1 MQLISCISYL
11 LQLRAET
18 QDLEFTEL
26 KQKVDRIYTTSS
38 YIYNEKVMLSLI
50 QNGFFYELFCTEQC
64 EDRYAKLMVHFLL
77 GNNIDIKKAVVIHIM
92 KKCQVD
98 VLSDNIQRIFC
109 EMTSPLFILLEKSF
123 VDDREM
129 CSLVSGTLLT
139 MVQKYKDAKNYI
151 MKEYNAKKIN

>member
-1 MQLISCISYL
+1 MDGGLLGSKFDLAFIIDRMKEKKIEFISCISYL

-18 QDLEFTEL
+18 QDLDFSEL

-109 EMTSPLFILLEKSF
+109 
-123 VDDREM
+123 DDREM

-139 MVQKYKDAKNYI
+139 MV
-151 MKEYNAKKIN
+151 